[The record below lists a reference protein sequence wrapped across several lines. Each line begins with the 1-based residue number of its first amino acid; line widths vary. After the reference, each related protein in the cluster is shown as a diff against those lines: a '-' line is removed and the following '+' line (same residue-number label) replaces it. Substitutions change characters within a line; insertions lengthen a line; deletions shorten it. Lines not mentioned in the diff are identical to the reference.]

1 MASLNKILLIGNVGG
16 DPEMRFTPSG
26 VAVTTFSLAT
36 NRNTTLPDGSIKK
49 ETEWF
54 RITAWRKQAE
64 TCNQFLTKGK
74 LVYVEGSLRTSTWD
88 GKDGLKRTT
97 LEVNADRVVFL
108 DSRQGAAPLP
118 PEDGPAM
125 DGDVIDPDDM
135 AF

>member
-36 NRNTTLPDGSIKK
+36 NRNITLPDGSIKK

-64 TCNQFLTKGK
+64 SCNQFLTKGK

-88 GKDGLKRTT
+88 GKDGLKHTS
-97 LEVNADRVVFL
+97 LEVNADRVLFI
-108 DSRQGAAPLP
+108 DRQSAAPLP
-118 PEDGPAM
+118 PEEGPAIE
-125 DGDVIDPDDM
+125 GDIEPEDIP
-135 AF
+135 F